1 MGLSPAA
8 IDEELLDLM
17 KGAGFNE
24 VDIGAESAC
33 DEILES
39 LAKNFKR
46 SDVINTA
53 NLLKKKKIPV
63 TWFIMLGALC
73 RNQENQCLKL

>member
-8 IDEELLDLM
+8 VDEELLDLM
-17 KGAGFNE
+17 KSAGFNE

-33 DEILES
+33 DAILES
-39 LAKNFKR
+39 LSKDFKR

-53 NLLKKKKIPV
+53 NLLKEEKDTCNLV
-63 TWFIMLGALC
+63 HYAWRTG
-73 RNQENQCLKL
+73 